1 MMPNP
6 ELNRKTKTKV
16 EDSSSL
22 KGTLTSV
29 LLLGGF
35 LLLSWIGVF
44 LLFINRF

>member
-1 MMPNP
+1 MPNP

-16 EDSSSL
+16 ENSSSL

-35 LLLSWIGVF
+35 LIVSWIGVF